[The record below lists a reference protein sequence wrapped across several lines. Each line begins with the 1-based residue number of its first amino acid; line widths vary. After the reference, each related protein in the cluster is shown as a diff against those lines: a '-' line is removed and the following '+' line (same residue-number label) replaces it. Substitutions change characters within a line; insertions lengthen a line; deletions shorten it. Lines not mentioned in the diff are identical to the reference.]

1 MRKTTIDVNGVAVGA
16 LRRLLDV
23 VTRHLT
29 VFCARTVLGVFMPF
43 FFKKMKK

>member
-29 VFCARTVLGVFMPF
+29 VSCARTVLGVFMPF
-43 FFKKMKK
+43 LKKMKK